1 MTMTAVAMAFATP
14 ATMTAVAMAFAT
26 PAMTAVATAFATP
39 AMTAVATAFATPAMT
54 AVASPVEVALTV
66 EAVSVATESAVSVT
80 KSVLAVESTVL
91 VEPTVPPMEVV
102 VNVAEVLKASPV
114 AVCRANPIAVPV
126 ELRMPEVE
134 MIPGASADKHSVD
147 EPFGPVIAIG
157 HTGKRVVRIVAVG
170 AHRRG
175 IIESVVRTD
184 LDTNGNLGV
193 RRY

>member
-1 MTMTAVAMAFATP
+1 MTVTAVAVAFAMPPMTAVAMAFATP
-14 ATMTAVAMAFAT
+14 AMVAMAFAT
-26 PAMTAVATAFATP
+26 PAMTAVA
-39 AMTAVATAFATPAMT
+39 
-54 AVASPVEVALTV
+54 SLVEVALTV
-66 EAVSVATESAVSVT
+66 EAISVTPESAVSVT
-80 KSVLAVESTVL
+80 KSVLAVESTVPA
-91 VEPTVPPMEVV
+91 VPTVLPTEVV
-102 VNVAEVLKASPV
+102 VDIAEVLKASPV
-114 AVCRANPIAVPV
+114 AVSRANPIAVPV

-134 MIPGASADKHSVD
+134 VIPGASADKHSFD
-147 EPFGPVIAIG
+147 EPFGPVIAIR